1 MSFPYLCKDCL
12 HLESFLAKDHHIASL
27 GRIEQGYDKKKHNKT
42 KVKKIDSY
50 VMNTESKASLLA
62 IAFDPILTST
72 LIRDIGLHVVS
83 REFTCNVILDYERDK
98 LHSFR

>member
-27 GRIEQGYDKKKHNKT
+27 GRIVQGYDKKKHNKT

-50 VMNTESKASLLA
+50 VMNN
-62 IAFDPILTST
+62 
-72 LIRDIGLHVVS
+72 R
-83 REFTCNVILDYERDK
+83 
-98 LHSFR
+98 